1 MFIEPNIETILE
13 KLSKL
18 DSNSKPLW
26 GTMSAQRMVE
36 HLTEMVNVSNGK
48 IELKLEIPEDRIEKM
63 QQFLDSDKPMAK
75 NIEVAFAPKDAP
87 LKNEELELA
96 IDELVEEWLNF
107 EEYFEENPERT
118 VLHAFYGQLSYD
130 QWLKLHS
137 KHFTHH
143 FEQFGIN

>member
-1 MFIEPNIETILE
+1 
-13 KLSKL
+13 
-18 DSNSKPLW
+18 
-26 GTMSAQRMVE
+26 MVE

-48 IELKLEIPEDRIEKM
+48 IELTLEIPEDRIEKM
-63 QQFLDSDKPMAK
+63 QQFLDSEKPMAK
-75 NIEVAFAPKDAP
+75 NIEVAFAPKNAP

-107 EEYFEENPERT
+107 EEYFEENPEKT